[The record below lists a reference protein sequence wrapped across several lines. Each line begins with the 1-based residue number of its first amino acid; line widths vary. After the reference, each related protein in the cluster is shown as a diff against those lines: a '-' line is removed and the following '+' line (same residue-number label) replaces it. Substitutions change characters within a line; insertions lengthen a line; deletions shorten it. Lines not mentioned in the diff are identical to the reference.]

1 MIKPKKLLIAVDG
14 SPHSLKAVSYV
25 ALNYAAVN
33 PRISLMYVISTAP
46 QAFWDFEKG
55 GFFKRKMRAKYTEWK
70 KNEEKAAEAFL
81 DEAKK
86 LMLQANFK
94 EENINIIHR
103 ERLAGIARDII
114 SESSEGYDALV
125 LGRRGS
131 SKMEGLFPGSV
142 SYKIAQG
149 VENTPVWVIGGDI
162 RLRKM
167 LLAVDGSENCCRAV
181 DYVGTFAAATGAE
194 ITLFSVVR
202 DFKLQLLDVC
212 TPRGEEIENKLLEE
226 VERDICSMFDSYRKR
241 LEQAGVEGTRISIKH
256 KFRSQTRAGDILEEA
271 SKGNYGALIIGRRGL
286 SAIRQLPLGQVA
298 TKVLHRA
305 KGTAVWIVP

>member
-1 MIKPKKLLIAVDG
+1 MIKSKKLLIAVDG
-14 SPHSLKAVSYV
+14 SPNSLKAVSYV

-33 PRISLMYVISTAP
+33 PRINLMYVMSTAP

-70 KNEEKAAEAFL
+70 KNEETAAEAFL
-81 DEAKK
+81 DEARK

-94 EENINIIHR
+94 EEDINIIQR

-131 SKMEGLFPGSV
+131 SSIEDLFPGSV

-162 RLRKM
+162 SLRKM
-167 LLAVDGSENCCRAV
+167 LLAVDGSENCRRAV

-202 DFKLQLLDVC
+202 DFKLQLLDVY
-212 TPRGEEIENKLLEE
+212 TPRGEEIEIKLLEE
-226 VERDICSMFDSYRKR
+226 VEKDIGSMFDSYRKR
-241 LEQAGVEGTRISIKH
+241 LEQAGVKGTRISIKH
-256 KFRSQTRAGDILEEA
+256 KLRSQTRAGDILEEA

-286 SAIRQLPLGQVA
+286 SAIQELPLGQVA